1 MRVKI
6 IANQPLSETCSD
18 ISRYIGQEFEAY
30 IASDGVYI
38 IVDERTDLLVFAGEY
53 QVVKP

>member
-1 MRVKI
+1 MRVEI
-6 IANQPLSETCSD
+6 IASKPLLEKCSD
-18 ISRYIGQEFEAY
+18 ISMYIGQEFEAY

-53 QVVKP
+53 KVVKP